1 MSSPLA
7 SSLLSLTRLS
17 GVSYEPAVA
26 ESLPAA
32 TPIPPRVGEA
42 TAPTPAVGGAGSGG
56 IAGPLSETDYTDR
69 EWHPERTLTS
79 SDGVL
84 TIRFRALKQIKMLD
98 ANGAELVFEYKD
110 AESG

>member
-42 TAPTPAVGGAGSGG
+42 TAPTPAVDGAGGG
-56 IAGPLSETDYTDR
+56 VTGPLSEADYADR

-84 TIRFRALKQIKMLD
+84 TIRFRALKQIKMFD